1 MDNTF
6 HRIFVIVEFPVSTD
20 RLVSS
25 PHRWHTSN
33 VVPMLFSI
41 RSYENNDGKKKQT
54 KKQIKCKERRTKTHN
69 VKKKT
74 ISLICIL

>member
-1 MDNTF
+1 MDSTF
-6 HRIFVIVEFPVSTD
+6 HKIFVIVEFPVSTD

-41 RSYENNDGKKKQT
+41 RSYENNDGKKTNKIANKMQREKSKNT
-54 KKQIKCKERRTKTHN
+54 QCEKN
-69 VKKKT
+69 
-74 ISLICIL
+74 